1 MININELETGQSY
14 ACRFKIE
21 REGDVYES
29 IGLLLTRD
37 TEQRLVR
44 LKDTETF
51 MEFVV
56 PFDNIWDIDHVNWTE
71 AEKKP

>member
-1 MININELETGQSY
+1 MIKINELETGQSY

-21 REGDVYES
+21 QNGDVYES